1 MSEIT
6 NAVALARDDTFRDWV
21 RVGCCFRA
29 RTIIAAGTG
38 GAARTLAV
46 ETVGNPNLHLD
57 RWINVLAADPALCSV
72 GSTVGDGQGQIG
84 QDLLLGQISTTWQAL
99 AAVLYPA
106 A

>member
-1 MSEIT
+1 MSNII
-6 NAVALARDDTFRDWV
+6 NAVALARDPDFRDWV
-21 RVGCCFRA
+21 RVGCCFQA

-84 QDLLLGQISTTWQAL
+84 QALLLGQIEATWTAL